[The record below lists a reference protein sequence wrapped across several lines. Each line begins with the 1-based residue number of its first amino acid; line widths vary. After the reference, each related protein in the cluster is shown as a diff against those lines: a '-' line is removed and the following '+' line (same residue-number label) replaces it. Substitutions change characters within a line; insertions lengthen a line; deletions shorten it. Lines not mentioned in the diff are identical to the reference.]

1 MEELKKY
8 QKSNLDDALKKDYA
22 HALTNEEFKKTV
34 KKLKIKDSIA
44 YKYTSKIERTMQE
57 LENCK
62 NCKSIHMCKNKVE
75 GAVYYPT
82 VEEDSVTFNYVACKY
97 KKSILKEKAEIKSE
111 FFEMPY
117 EIKTAKMSNIDITD
131 AKRVKIINW
140 LKKFYDNF
148 KEGKTEKG
156 LYLHG
161 SFGSGKTYL
170 ISALLNELSKEGYTA
185 LIIYYPELLRSQKES
200 FTNDDYYTRIK
211 AIKEADL
218 LLLDD
223 IGAETV
229 TGWNRDEVLGTI
241 LQYRMEEKKATFFT
255 SNLNLEELASH
266 FSTFKSAEEQIKSG
280 RIMERI
286 KQLTENLELISDNRR
301 K

>member
-1 MEELKKY
+1 MTFTYNDVYIQDTATVAGPYEKKGPLKRYFDKTFDNLYYDEE
-8 QKSNLDDALKKDYA
+8 SW
-22 HALTNEEFKKTV
+22 
-34 KKLKIKDSIA
+34 
-44 YKYTSKIERTMQE
+44 
-57 LENCK
+57 
-62 NCKSIHMCKNKVE
+62 
-75 GAVYYPT
+75 
-82 VEEDSVTFNYVACKY
+82 
-97 KKSILKEKAEIKSE
+97 EKAEIKSE

-131 AKRVKIINW
+131 AKRVKIIKW

-185 LIIYYPELLRSQKES
+185 LIIYYPELLRSLKES

-211 AIKEADL
+211 ELKEADL

-266 FSTFKSAEEQIKSG
+266 FSTSKSAEEQIKSG

-286 KQLTENLELISDNRR
+286 KQLTDILELISDNRR

>member
-1 MEELKKY
+1 M
-8 QKSNLDDALKKDYA
+8 A
-22 HALTNEEFKKTV
+22 
-34 KKLKIKDSIA
+34 
-44 YKYTSKIERTMQE
+44 
-57 LENCK
+57 
-62 NCKSIHMCKNKVE
+62 
-75 GAVYYPT
+75 
-82 VEEDSVTFNYVACKY
+82 
-97 KKSILKEKAEIKSE
+97 
-111 FFEMPY
+111 
-117 EIKTAKMSNIDITD
+117 
-131 AKRVKIINW
+131 
-140 LKKFYDNF
+140 KKFYDNF

-185 LIIYYPELLRSQKES
+185 LIIYYPELLRSLKES

-211 AIKEADL
+211 ELKEADL

-266 FSTFKSAEEQIKSG
+266 FSTSKSAEEQIKSG

-286 KQLTENLELISDNRR
+286 NQLTENLELISDNRR